1 MLPMHMRP
9 EKTFCRGQLFWEST
23 GHSSLATVI
32 QGAMSHYFG
41 LAHSF
46 WAMCFIANTY
56 AVIVRD
62 NRAVFKH
69 PIKIHFI
76 QSVFCWLVP
85 AVIVTC
91 CLYIS
96 PPGYKFLFI
105 DLMAAGA
112 ASARMAYFAVTLPMQ
127 VTLGVSLCLLW
138 SIVWHLRK
146 ARLDSRKRVIRAR
159 EERIS
164 MRRVERQFLSM
175 AVVITVVMG
184 VVMSVNTVT
193 LYRVRGFV
201 HDAEVYFDCLLV
213 SKNCKPPSC
222 NTVLPLINV
231 IAPAFACLAF
241 FFLLLMNKDCRNI
254 WRGCFRRF
262 TKLFEFC
269 KPPPLK
275 IRADTD
281 RSRCSST
288 LTVLSTDRRDSEL
301 FFRQSF
307 VLPGYVSG
315 LDLQQNRQR
324 ASTLTFPVK
333 KQELTVTDLGIEIK
347 VTPPSGA
354 DVELR
359 ARCNSVPVFLP
370 QDLDSHR
377 RYNKTTIHSS
387 TESLSSDHSGVSVTN
402 SETPLG
408 TGESFIQEIY
418 SSKL

>member
-1 MLPMHMRP
+1 MRKRLSLSHWLNP
-9 EKTFCRGQLFWEST
+9 HFTKTVITQAVVVFDKLICFQLFIILSAIT
-23 GHSSLATVI
+23 AFYP
-32 QGAMSHYFG
+32 YF
-41 LAHSF
+41 
-46 WAMCFIANTY
+46 
-56 AVIVRD
+56 
-62 NRAVFKH
+62 
-69 PIKIHFI
+69 
-76 QSVFCWLVP
+76 Q
-85 AVIVTC
+85 
-91 CLYIS
+91 
-96 PPGYKFLFI
+96 
-105 DLMAAGA
+105 
-112 ASARMAYFAVTLPMQ
+112 
-127 VTLGVSLCLLW
+127 
-138 SIVWHLRK
+138 
-146 ARLDSRKRVIRAR
+146 
-159 EERIS
+159 
-164 MRRVERQFLSM
+164 
-175 AVVITVVMG
+175 
-184 VVMSVNTVT
+184 
-193 LYRVRGFV
+193 
-201 HDAEVYFDCLLV
+201 V

-347 VTPPSGA
+347 VTPPSDA

-377 RYNKTTIHSS
+377 RYDKTTIHSS

-418 SSKL
+418 SSKLQLKLV